1 MERMIKMK
9 IENEMDVHYT
19 LQIVTA
25 MNNLFAL
32 EENQEPC
39 HIDVEEFGENE
50 TNLTDFFIGYLK
62 AGVLMFNE
70 LTGKEES
77 ALEFTHILNQLCV
90 QDMVKGTDLIKA
102 ERRI

>member
-1 MERMIKMK
+1 MEM
-9 IENEMDVHYT
+9 ENENEKDVYYT

-39 HIDVEEFGENE
+39 HIDVKEFDEND
-50 TNLTDFFIGYLK
+50 TNLTDFFTGYLK

-70 LTGKEES
+70 LTGNDES
-77 ALEFTHILNQLCV
+77 ALEFTHLLNQ
-90 QDMVKGTDLIKA
+90 
-102 ERRI
+102 